1 MAAPWTFDE
10 SRAGYGNLWR
20 SATLKG
26 GSDLSNANSFA
37 NKIIAAEEKYKAVHA
52 QIGVPWFFIGALHM
66 RESSCNFSTH
76 LHNGDTLNAR
86 TTHVPAGRPTDG
98 SPPFTW
104 EESAIDALKL
114 KSLHRVPSWPVE
126 RMLYHAEEFNGWG
139 YAYKR
144 VNSPYVWAGTNHEQ
158 SGKYIA
164 DHVWDANANDS
175 QLGVAAVLIRL
186 AEMRPDIKAALASQ
200 APAEVIPPSGLPATI
215 EERLA
220 AIFQNIDARLAR
232 LEKALPS
239 LPTLPAPDIQEP
251 PKNPPP
257 LDTGK
262 PKPGVGTDLIASLA
276 ALFGGVIAQGTGYV
290 GMPVGDAGT
299 TGGFLTTVLP
309 IAATVLTGLTGSNM
323 LGGIFGSLMNGLAG
337 WAANRTRK

>member
-37 NKIIAAEEKYKAVHA
+37 NKIIAAEEKYKAVQA

-158 SGKYIA
+158 SGKYVA
-164 DHVWDANANDS
+164 DRVWDANANDS

-186 AEMRPDIKAALASQ
+186 GEMRPDIRAALASQ
-200 APAEVIPPSGLPATI
+200 APAEVIPPAAGLPTEIQQA
-215 EERLA
+215 LA
-220 AIFQNIDARLAR
+220 AYFAPMFQNLDARLDRVEQAV
-232 LEKALPS
+232 S
-239 LPTLPAPDIQEP
+239 LPALPAPEEP

-262 PKPGVGTDLIASLA
+262 PTPGVGSDFIASLL
-276 ALFGGVIAQGTGYV
+276 ALFGGAALQGGGLV
-290 GMPVGDAGT
+290 GLPVGDAGT
-299 TGGFLTTVLP
+299 VPGFMTTLVPL
-309 IAATVLTGLTGSNM
+309 AATVISYFTGSGLTTRL
-323 LGGIFGSLMNGLAG
+323 LGGLARGIGSLAP
-337 WAANRTRK
+337 AAK